1 MQSFGTSGRPLYHT
15 QESIPMRR
23 IQKALN
29 RQLERVWRKL
39 DHNLADMNE
48 CKDRLADLKADRE
61 SMISLAMKLV
71 QITEGKTREVYPT
84 E

>member
-1 MQSFGTSGRPLYHT
+1 
-15 QESIPMRR
+15 MRR

-39 DHNLADMNE
+39 DYNLAAINE
-48 CKDRLADLKADRE
+48 CKDQLADLKSDRE
-61 SMISLAMKLV
+61 AMISLAMKLV
-71 QITEGKTREVYPT
+71 QITEVQTREVYPT